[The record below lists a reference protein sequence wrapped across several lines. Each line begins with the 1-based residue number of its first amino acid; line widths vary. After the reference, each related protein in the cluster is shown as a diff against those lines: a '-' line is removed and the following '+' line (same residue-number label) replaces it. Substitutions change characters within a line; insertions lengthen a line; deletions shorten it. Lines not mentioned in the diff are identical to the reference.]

1 MTTTKFQSQWFA
13 VEMEAMGTL
22 SLMGATSVQYRKLAP
37 RKPMGT
43 KKLKAKMKKAAAPMA
58 LVFSSEKL
66 VETARANMQL
76 DMPKPEK
83 MKSARRPKRSIVKKA
98 TKQDKNF
105 QVKQAPVRTRASSG
119 LIPRLSWKRM
129 VA

>member
-1 MTTTKFQSQWFA
+1 
-13 VEMEAMGTL
+13 
-22 SLMGATSVQYRKLAP
+22 LAP
-37 RKPMGT
+37 RKPIGT
-43 KKLKAKMKKAAAPMA
+43 KKLKAKMKNAALAIA
-58 LVFSSEKL
+58 LVLVSGKL
-66 VETARANMQL
+66 VDTASANMQL

-83 MKSARRPKRSIVKKA
+83 RKSARRPKRSMVKKA

-119 LIPRLSWKRM
+119 LIPRLSWNRM

>member
-1 MTTTKFQSQWFA
+1 
-13 VEMEAMGTL
+13 MEAMGTL
-22 SLMGATSVQYRKLAP
+22 SLIGATSVQYRKLAP

-105 QVKQAPVRTRASSG
+105 QVSAPPERMREVSASR
-119 LIPRLSWKRM
+119 PRPCWKMM
-129 VA
+129 VE

>member
-1 MTTTKFQSQWFA
+1 M
-13 VEMEAMGTL
+13 
-22 SLMGATSVQYRKLAP
+22 
-37 RKPMGT
+37 
-43 KKLKAKMKKAAAPMA
+43 KMKNAAAAMA

-66 VETARANMQL
+66 VEIARAAMQL

-83 MKSARRPKRSIVKKA
+83 MNRARRPNRSMVKKA

-105 QVKQAPVRTRASSG
+105 QVKQAPVRTRDSSG
-119 LIPRLSWKRM
+119 LIPKLSWKRM